1 MTERPG
7 PTVRFGVFDADFR
20 TQELR
25 KQGVRVKLPQ
35 QSFQILRM
43 LLERSGELVSRDE
56 LRKAL
61 WPVDAFVDF
70 DHGLNNSV
78 NRIRDALNDSAD
90 TPRYIETLPR
100 LGYRF
105 IGNINGTVA
114 APSPEGH
121 LLEAHGSVDRR
132 LAGLDRDNPQYSEP
146 AARPGYR
153 LVPAVER
160 RANTAAVTSETQES
174 KANAAVLPAPDI
186 RKRPQIWW
194 VGLCATAAV
203 LAGVGF
209 LGFRPKPSLA
219 GGRIMLAVLPFQNL
233 SGDSQQEY
241 LSDGLTEETITDL
254 GQLSPEKLGVIART
268 SAMAYK
274 KTSKTIGQVGQEL
287 GVDYVLEGSVRRDPG
302 KVRVSAQLIR
312 VRDQTHV
319 WAHNYD
325 RDLHDLLVFQNE
337 LGSAIAEQVQIQL
350 HTQQKME
357 LARRSTVDPDA
368 YEDYLK
374 GRHFWYQFR
383 LDSLN
388 KSIDYY
394 ERALEKDSNYAPAY
408 AGLAAA
414 YVVRANLYGGTADD
428 FPKAKRSAQRA
439 LALDESLTDAHE
451 TMAAVHIF
459 YDWDWAAADRELNRS
474 EQLNPPSPER
484 CLRAYW
490 FEIRGDTDSAIAV
503 LKRGQRLDPFNP
515 LLNADLGNAYY
526 YARRPDDALTQYRE
540 NRESDP
546 NFPLGNGRLG
556 AAYEQKGDRA
566 AAAAEYRKQG
576 DSLSLA
582 VLQAREGHPSAA
594 RKLLNQM
601 QSAKQSYDPGSMA
614 RLCIALGDNKEAL
627 DWLTKAYDNRAHWLI
642 WLRVDPTYDALRS
655 DPRFQEIL
663 RSMRFS
669 E

>member
-1 MTERPG
+1 MERPAQM
-7 PTVRFGVFDADFR
+7 VRFGVFDADFR

-43 LLERSGELVSRDE
+43 LLERPGELVSRDD
-56 LRKAL
+56 LRQAL
-61 WPVDAFVDF
+61 WPADTFVDF
-70 DHGLNNSV
+70 DHGLNNSI
-78 NRIRDALNDSAD
+78 NRIRAALNDSAD

-105 IGNINGTVA
+105 IGKINVA
-114 APSPEGH
+114 ATP
-121 LLEAHGSVDRR
+121 LEAPLPEANRSVDRR
-132 LAGLDRDNPQYSEP
+132 ALDDDPDHPQYVEP
-146 AARPGYR
+146 VPGRGYR
-153 LVPAVER
+153 FVAAIER
-160 RANTAAVTSETQES
+160 RANGAAARSETQES
-174 KANAAVLPAPDI
+174 RADVATTPSPNVG
-186 RKRPQIWW
+186 KRPQIWYW
-194 VGLCATAAV
+194 VAICATAVV
-203 LAGVGF
+203 LAGIG
-209 LGFRPKPSLA
+209 LLHFRPKPSPPA
-219 GGRIMLAVLPFQNL
+219 GRIMLAVLPFQNL

-241 LSDGLTEETITDL
+241 LNDGLTEETITDL

-274 KTSKTIGQVGQEL
+274 QTSKTIGQVGQEL
-287 GVDYVLEGSVRRDPG
+287 GVDYVLEGSVRRDAG

-325 RDLHDLLVFQNE
+325 RELHDLLVFQNE
-337 LGSAIAEQVQIQL
+337 LGSAIAEQVQVQL
-350 HTQQKME
+350 GPQRKVE
-357 LARRSTVDPDA
+357 LARRETVDPEA

-394 ERALEKDSNYAPAY
+394 KRALEKDPNYAPAY
-408 AGLAAA
+408 AALAAA
-414 YVVRANLYGGTADD
+414 YVVRANLYSQTADD
-428 FPKAKRSAQRA
+428 YLKAKGAAQQA
-439 LALDESLTDAHE
+439 LDLDESLTEAHE
-451 TMAAVHIF
+451 SMAAVHIF
-459 YDWDWAAADRELNRS
+459 YDWDWVAADRELTRS
-474 EQLNPPSPER
+474 EQLNPRSPEL

-490 FEIRGDTDSAIAV
+490 FEIRGATDSAIAV

-515 LLNADLGNAYY
+515 LLNVDLGNAYY
-526 YARRPDDALTQYRE
+526 YARRPDEALTQYRE

-556 AAYEQKGDRA
+556 AAYEQKGDRV
-566 AAAAEYRKQG
+566 AAAAEYRKQS

-594 RKLLNQM
+594 RKLLNQLE
-601 QSAKQSYDPGSMA
+601 SAKQSSDPGSMA
-614 RLCIALGDNKEAL
+614 RLCVALGDKKEAIN
-627 DWLTKAYDNRAHWLI
+627 WLTKAYDNRAHWMI
-642 WLRVDPTYDALRS
+642 WLRVDPSYDALRS
-655 DPRFQEIL
+655 DPRFQAIL
-663 RSMRFS
+663 RSMRFP

>member
-1 MTERPG
+1 M
-7 PTVRFGVFDADFR
+7 VRFGVFDADFR

-25 KQGVRVKLPQ
+25 KQGVRVRLPQ

-56 LRKAL
+56 LRQAL
-61 WPVDAFVDF
+61 WPVDTFVDF
-70 DHGLNNSV
+70 DHGLNNSI

-105 IGNINGTVA
+105 IGNINGAAA
-114 APSPEGH
+114 APSSEPP
-121 LLEAHGSVDRR
+121 LLEANRLIDRR
-132 LAGLDRDNPQYSEP
+132 VLDDATNQRQYVEP
-146 AARPGYR
+146 APRRERR
-153 LVPAVER
+153 LV
-160 RANTAAVTSETQES
+160 AAVGGLANGAAVKSEAQES
-174 KANAAVLPAPDI
+174 RADVATTYLPNI
-186 RKRPQIWW
+186 RKRRHSWYW
-194 VGLCATAAV
+194 VALCATAAA
-203 LAGVGF
+203 LAGVG
-209 LGFRPKPSLA
+209 LLRFRPTPSPPS
-219 GGRIMLAVLPFQNL
+219 GRIMLAVLPFQNL

-241 LSDGLTEETITDL
+241 LSDGLTEETISDL
-254 GQLSPEKLGVIART
+254 GQLAPEKLGVIART

-274 KTSKTIGQVGQEL
+274 QTTKTIGQVGQEL
-287 GVDYVLEGSVRRDPG
+287 GVDYVLEGSVRRDAG

-325 RDLHDLLVFQNE
+325 RELHDLLVFQNE

-350 HTQQKME
+350 DPQRKME
-357 LARRSTVDPDA
+357 LARRRTVDAEA

-394 ERALEKDSNYAPAY
+394 ERALGKDPNYAPAY

-414 YVVRANLYGGTADD
+414 YSVRANLYGRTADD
-428 FPKAKRSAQRA
+428 FPKAKEAAQRA
-439 LALDESLTDAHE
+439 LDLDESLTEAHE
-451 TMAAVHIF
+451 AMAAVHIF
-459 YDWDWAAADRELNRS
+459 YDWDWAAADRELTRS

-503 LKRGQRLDPFNP
+503 LKRGLRLDPFNP

-526 YARRPDDALTQYRE
+526 YARRPDEALTQYRE

-556 AAYEQKGDRA
+556 AAYEQKGDRV

-576 DSLSLA
+576 DSLSLV

-594 RKLLNQM
+594 RTLLNQLE
-601 QSAKQSYDPGSMA
+601 SAKQSADPGSMA
-614 RLCIALGDNKEAL
+614 RLCVALGDNKEAVN
-627 DWLTKAYDNRAHWLI
+627 WLTKAYDNRAHWMI
-642 WLRVDPTYDALRS
+642 WLRVDPIYDALRS

-663 RSMRFS
+663 RSMRFP

>member
-1 MTERPG
+1 M
-7 PTVRFGVFDADFR
+7 VRFGVFDADFR

-43 LLERSGELVSRDE
+43 LLARPGELVRRDE
-56 LRKAL
+56 LRQAL
-61 WPVDAFVDF
+61 WPVDTFVDF
-70 DHGLNNSV
+70 DHGLNNSI

-105 IGNINGTVA
+105 IGEISGAA
-114 APSPEGH
+114 AP
-121 LLEAHGSVDRR
+121 LEAP
-132 LAGLDRDNPQYSEP
+132 L
-146 AARPGYR
+146 RP
-153 LVPAVER
+153 LFEA
-160 RANTAAVTSETQES
+160 QES
-174 KANAAVLPAPDI
+174 RADVATTPSPNVS
-186 RKRPQIWW
+186 KRPRIWYW
-194 VGLCATAAV
+194 VALCATAVV
-203 LAGVGF
+203 LAGIGLVR
-209 LGFRPKPSLA
+209 FRPKPSPPA
-219 GGRIMLAVLPFQNL
+219 GRIMLAVLPFQNL

-241 LSDGLTEETITDL
+241 LNDGLTEETITDL

-274 KTSKTIGQVGQEL
+274 QTSKTIGQVGQEL
-287 GVDYVLEGSVRRDPG
+287 GVDYVLEGSVRRDAG
-302 KVRVSAQLIR
+302 RVRVSAQLIR

-325 RDLHDLLVFQNE
+325 RELHDLLVFQNE
-337 LGSAIAEQVQIQL
+337 LGSAIAEQVQVELGPQR
-350 HTQQKME
+350 KVE
-357 LARRSTVDPDA
+357 LARPKTVDPEA

-394 ERALEKDSNYAPAY
+394 KRALEKDPNYAPAY
-408 AGLAAA
+408 AALAAA
-414 YVVRANLYGGTADD
+414 YVVRANLYHQAADD
-428 FPKAKRSAQRA
+428 YPKAKGAAQQA
-439 LALDESLTDAHE
+439 LDLDESLTEAHE
-451 TMAAVHIF
+451 SMAAVHIF
-459 YDWDWAAADRELNRS
+459 YDWDWVAADRELTRS
-474 EQLNPPSPER
+474 EQLNPRSPEL

-526 YARRPDDALTQYRE
+526 YARRPDEALTQYRE

-546 NFPLGNGRLG
+546 SFPLGNGRLG
-556 AAYEQKGDRA
+556 AAYEQKGDRV

-594 RKLLNQM
+594 RKLLNQLE
-601 QSAKQSYDPGSMA
+601 SAKQSSDPGSMA
-614 RLCIALGDNKEAL
+614 RLCVALGDKKEAIN
-627 DWLTKAYDNRAHWLI
+627 WLTKAYDNRAHWMI
-642 WLRVDPTYDALRS
+642 WLRVDPSYDALRS
-655 DPRFQEIL
+655 DPRFQAIL
-663 RSMRFS
+663 RSMRFP